1 MIIGIALFPPAILAY
16 ISQDA
21 LPGDIRYPVKRLVEN
36 GVMTIASINP
46 NTKAMFSVSQ
56 SNSRLKEMLAVAAK
70 GEDTQSLI
78 DEIIKQNEETVAE
91 ISRVSDV
98 NRRQEL
104 IKEFQKNST
113 DSQTKLAK
121 AYQTQSAST
130 AKTNNTSNTKQSTST
145 TTVNVAAKVECV
157 VNGSNLGLVDVGY
170 CNSMKKYTDE
180 LNALNSKINNLST
193 NVGGQ
198 NTLPTSNSPQQ
209 NTDQLNQ
216 ASNTGTGETKTASL
230 GDSNASTP
238 PSAPSGDTP
247 SGEATISVAS
257 IPTPPSSVIPYS
269 SPVAD
274 VGVASIPTP
283 PGSSDPTA
291 NQTTSQPTP
300 NPSSDSPKRQT
311 LNLSSA
317 TIWFP
322 QPNDTTLE
330 ITCNSDVIS
339 VQMSGSSSNS
349 VRFGRYKEYPA
360 TADPAFNTR
369 NAIGDDSQ
377 GTGGYLLDSSF
388 PIQVGV
394 PVTIDLTD
402 SNRSTIATYW
412 VERGTVNSSGNYV
425 IDRYVDFHCP

>member
-16 ISQDA
+16 VSQDA
-21 LPGDIRYPVKRLVEN
+21 LPGDLRYPVKRLVEN
-36 GVMTIASINP
+36 GVMAIASVNP

-56 SNSRLKEMLAVAAK
+56 SNTRLKEMIAVAQK

-91 ISRVSDV
+91 ISRVSNV

-104 IKEFQKNST
+104 IKEFQKNSAET
-113 DSQTKLAK
+113 QTKLAK

-130 AKTNNTSNTKQSTST
+130 AKTNNSANKTST
-145 TTVNVAAKVECV
+145 TTTTIKVAAKVECV
-157 VNGSNLGLVDVGY
+157 VNGISLGLLDVGN
-170 CNSMKKYTDE
+170 CDGMKKLSEAYARNQIDVQTD
-180 LNALNSKINNLST
+180 K
-193 NVGGQ
+193 GGIGGA
-198 NTLPTSNSPQQ
+198 PTSTTPSQ
-209 NTDQLNQ
+209 NTDESNQ
-216 ASNTGTGETKTASL
+216 ANKSGTGETTIASL
-230 GDSNASTP
+230 PNDSTQPSVP
-238 PSAPSGDTP
+238 PSLAPDRESGMVT
-247 SGEATISVAS
+247 VAS
-257 IPTPPSSVIPYS
+257 IPTSPSSVIPYAT
-269 SPVAD
+269 PIAE

-283 PGSSDPTA
+283 PGSADPSAPTA
-291 NQTTSQPTP
+291 NPASTP
-300 NPSSDSPKRQT
+300 NPSTGGPKRNV
-311 LNLSSA
+311 LDLSAA

-322 QPNDTTLE
+322 QPNDSSLE
-330 ITCNSDVIS
+330 ITCNSSVIS

-394 PVTIDLTD
+394 PVIIDLTD

-412 VERGTVNSSGNYV
+412 VERGTVNTSGNYV
-425 IDRYVDFHCP
+425 IDRYVDFRCP

>member
-1 MIIGIALFPPAILAY
+1 MIIIMIIGIALFPPAILAY

-21 LPGDIRYPVKRLVEN
+21 LPGDLRYPVKRLVEN

-104 IKEFQKNST
+104 IKEFQKNSKET
-113 DSQTKLAK
+113 QTKLAK

-130 AKTNNTSNTKQSTST
+130 AKANNTSNTKQSTST
-145 TTVNVAAKVECV
+145 TTVNVVAKVECV
-157 VNGSNLGLVDVGY
+157 VNGVSVGLFESPY
-170 CNSMKKYTDE
+170 CEIYKKLAEANKKNDE
-180 LNALNSKINNLST
+180 APALY

-198 NTLPTSNSPQQ
+198 NTVPTSNSPQQ

-216 ASNTGTGETKTASL
+216 ASTTGSGETNTASVANTNP
-230 GDSNASTP
+230 SSP
-238 PSAPSGDTP
+238 PSSRPEDIP
-247 SGEATISVAS
+247 RGEGIVTVAS

-269 SPVAD
+269 SPGTD
-274 VGVASIPTP
+274 IGVASIPTP
-283 PGSSDPTA
+283 PGSSNLTATPT
-291 NQTTSQPTP
+291 QPTP
-300 NPSSDSPKRQT
+300 NPSSDSPIRQT
-311 LNLSSA
+311 LNLSAA

-330 ITCNSDVIS
+330 VTCNSDVIS

-360 TADPAFNTR
+360 TADPTFNTR

-394 PVTIDLTD
+394 PVTIDLTEN
-402 SNRSTIATYW
+402 NRSTIATYW

-425 IDRYVDFHCP
+425 IDRYVDFRCP